1 MSSRGESRV
10 TIQMDD
16 RNESTS
22 VNTPAA
28 KSEKNVTDAPA
39 TLAGEGGRKEITRKT
54 WLTVAMVSLVVMV
67 GCGWLMTSRI
77 RVFLKEH
84 PPEVYVFRKLD
95 RREFIYAGRPVTLT
109 DDNTNPLAPTL
120 VLKYGEVVE
129 RIPVRVVNADRP
141 QRDVLPGLLPHEDWL
156 RVLRMARVSG
166 ETPKTFLEKLDKG
179 DVPDRLVLVAR
190 IPRPGSDPATWGSVW
205 KKDWEFDFFEL
216 MPTGEITK
224 YPRLGY
230 PTTRGMKK
238 PKEGEL
244 REGTWQYQ
252 AALQT
257 MPQAGAIG
265 PTRNFFGNAI
275 AAASWTLPAAAF
287 SGLVC
292 TYAVVFGLAP
302 RRGRVGGGRSFRAGA
317 VKA

>member
-1 MSSRGESRV
+1 M
-10 TIQMDD
+10 TIQIDA

-28 KSEKNVTDAPA
+28 TSENNAKQVPGNTSSD
-39 TLAGEGGRKEITRKT
+39 GGRREITRKT
-54 WLTVAMVSLVVMV
+54 WLTVAMISLVVMV
-67 GCGWLMTSRI
+67 ACGWLMTTRI
-77 RVFLKEH
+77 REFLKEN

-120 VLKYGEVVE
+120 VLKYGEVEE
-129 RIPVRVVNADRP
+129 RIPVRVANVDRP

-156 RVLRMARVSG
+156 RVLRMARVTG

-179 DVPDRLVLVAR
+179 EVPDRLVLVAR

-205 KKDWEFDFFEL
+205 KKDWQFDFYEL
-216 MPTGEITK
+216 MPDGTIAK

-244 REGTWQYQ
+244 HEGTWEYQ

-292 TYAVVFGLAP
+292 TYAIVFGLAP
-302 RRGRVGGGRSFRAGA
+302 RPGRAGGGRSFRESVA
-317 VKA
+317 KA